1 MIRDYLVSGQ
11 TPPSTK
17 EPITTL
23 AQSLHRAVHFYSML
37 QTETGHWSGDY
48 GGPLFLL
55 PGLIVVWYVMGQPA
69 LMWSAAETTLMKQY
83 ITVHQQ
89 TDGGWGTHSTCSMIQ
104 RSYGISL
111 FLALTLLRLHFSY
124 RSKSNRLRPCLGQL

>member
-1 MIRDYLVSGQ
+1 MVLHFRSSHIASLLSFIFGTVLACHCSCDIPFRAQMIRDYLASGQ
-11 TPPSTK
+11 TPSSTK
-17 EPITTL
+17 EPIKTL

-37 QTETGHWSGDY
+37 QTESGHWSGDY

-89 TDGGWGTHSTCSMIQ
+89 MDGGWGTHST
-104 RSYGISL
+104 
-111 FLALTLLRLHFSY
+111 
-124 RSKSNRLRPCLGQL
+124 